1 MDRVYQN
8 QIALIQQGNLL
19 LGKALIELYSLD
31 ELSPYLK
38 QKGKGKFGNIVEA
51 LHYGIQNNNRS
62 EPDVANLGIEIKTNP
77 LVRRADGSFA
87 PKEVVSLGM
96 IDYTSIIDESFET
109 SGFLRKN
116 RKILYNMYWY
126 ETENQPIASYRF
138 LLVDLVDLPE
148 EDLKIIKKD
157 WTIIKSKFESGQA
170 DSLSKSDTHYL
181 AAGTKGGKNQQ
192 PKEYRSQKGLKF
204 TKGRAFVFK
213 STYIKSLLE
222 DYELTTLSNGQLGF
236 IKSSGKEKFYLLS
249 PQDNGDIKSAIESRF
264 KHFIGKYDYEIANH
278 FGEAEM
284 FALKIDKGRWHWNT
298 SLILTGK
305 KKKNLSSHLEEFK
318 KSGLTVKT
326 IRVNSEYY
334 PAEEVSF
341 RTQDYLITEDS
352 TWEESSLY
360 FEMSK
365 KFLWVIYRQS
375 SIGCVLDRILFWS
388 MPEEDL
394 NTIRLKW
401 EEYKAFILNADFRP
415 SYFMNDECF
424 YYMKIKDNKGG
435 ANKEFDGQKVT
446 SLSHWMRRAYVQRIL
461 LLNGCLSIEEA
472 IEILVGG
479 WD

>member
-8 QIALIQQGNLL
+8 PIALIQQGNLL

-96 IDYTSIIDESFET
+96 IDYNSIIDESFET

-116 RKILYNMYWY
+116 KTILYNMYWY
-126 ETENQPIASYRF
+126 ESEEQPLAAYRF
-138 LLVDLVDLPE
+138 LMVDIVALPE
-148 EDLKIIKKD
+148 EDLKVIKKD
-157 WTIIKSKFESGQA
+157 WTTIKSKFESGQA
-170 DSLSKSDTHYL
+170 DSLSKSDTQYL
-181 AAGTKGGKNQQ
+181 AAGTKGSKNQQ
-192 PKEYRSQKGLKF
+192 PKEYRSRNGTRF

-213 STYIKSLLE
+213 TTYIKSLLE
-222 DYELTTLSNGQLGF
+222 DYELTPLSNGHFVF
-236 IKSSGKEKFYLLS
+236 IKSSGKKKNYLLS

-264 KHFIGKYDYEIANH
+264 MHFIGKYDTEIASH
-278 FGEAEM
+278 FGEEEM
-284 FALKIDKGRWHWNT
+284 FTLKKDKARWHWNT

-305 KKKNLSSHLEEFK
+305 KKKNLASHLEEFK

-326 IRVNSEYY
+326 IRVNSDYY
-334 PAEEVSF
+334 PEEEVSF
-341 RTQDYLITEDS
+341 RTQDYLITEYS
-352 TWEESSLY
+352 SWEESSLY

-365 KFLWVIYRQS
+365 QFLWVIYRQS
-375 SIGCVLDRILFWS
+375 DLGCVLDKIIFWS

-401 EEYKAFILNADFRP
+401 EEYKALILNSDFRP
-415 SYFMNDECF
+415 SYFMNDDSF

-461 LLNGCLSIEEA
+461 SSN
-472 IEILVGG
+472 
-479 WD
+479 